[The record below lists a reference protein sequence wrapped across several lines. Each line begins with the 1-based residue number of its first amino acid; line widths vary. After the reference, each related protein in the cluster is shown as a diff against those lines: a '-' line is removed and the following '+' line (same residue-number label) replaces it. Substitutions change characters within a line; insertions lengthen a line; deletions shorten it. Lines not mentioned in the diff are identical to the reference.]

1 MSTEQ
6 RNQAIGMLPS
16 GMGVKA
22 IALHFGVS
30 ASTISRLQDRF
41 EHTGSVKDCPRS
53 GRPRKTRDVEDS
65 YIRVTFRRNGFIS
78 APKLAGHLYTMSQV
92 RVTPQTI

>member
-41 EHTGSVKDCPRS
+41 EHTGSVS

-65 YIRVTFRRNGFIS
+65 YIRVTFHRNGFIS

-92 RVTPQTI
+92 RVTPQTIRN